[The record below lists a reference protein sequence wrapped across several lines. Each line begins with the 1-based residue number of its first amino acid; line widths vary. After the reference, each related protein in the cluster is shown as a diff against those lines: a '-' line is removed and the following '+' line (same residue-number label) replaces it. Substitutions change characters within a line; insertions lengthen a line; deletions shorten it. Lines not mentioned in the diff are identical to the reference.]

1 MAEFSPLSG
10 QKVRHRRKKLM
21 RLRSVV
27 GVVEIQVWHGQ
38 DSPSGVW
45 GCPIRQRW
53 RLEPHQQMSPTLQ
66 EKLVFTATLA
76 GSFEDAAQLAAK
88 WDCPV
93 DDSVIHHLAQ
103 RVGARAEEQT
113 EARMKQIPQESQP
126 QRGPTELA
134 VLMSDGW
141 MARFRGPGW
150 GRKKTKQ
157 ERVEWHEIKTGVFYC
172 HEQAATSPGSER
184 GILSEKIMVRWQG
197 EPLEFGRRLGW
208 EALRAGLGRAQ
219 ETLALADG
227 GKWIWNLVEDRWPHA
242 RQLLDFFHASQHLNE
257 LALAVNPEEPAAQ
270 RWLEKNLHQLRHGQ
284 EEKALA
290 EIAQLPAPRG
300 ERGEV
305 VRKQKKYFTGQSQ
318 RMNYEER
325 AARGWPI
332 GSGAVESACRQS
344 QCRFKRSGQFW
355 TQRGFRHLNAIDEA
369 RRNKHWD
376 ELWLAA

>member
-1 MAEFSPLSG
+1 
-10 QKVRHRRKKLM
+10 
-21 RLRSVV
+21 
-27 GVVEIQVWHGQ
+27 
-38 DSPSGVW
+38 
-45 GCPIRQRW
+45 
-53 RLEPHQQMSPTLQ
+53 MSPALQ

-76 GSFEDAAQLAAK
+76 GSFADAAQLAAK

-93 DDSVIHHLAQ
+93 DDAVIHQLTQ
-103 RVGARAEEQT
+103 RVGAKAEEQT
-113 EARMKQIPQESQP
+113 EARLKQIPQESQP
-126 QRGPTELA
+126 QRAPTQLA

-141 MARFRGPGW
+141 MARFRGAGW

-172 HEQAATSPGSER
+172 HEQAATRPGCGR
-184 GILSEKIMVRWQG
+184 GVLSEKIMVRWQG

-242 RQLLDFFHASQHLNE
+242 RQLLDFFHASQHLHE
-257 LALAVNPEEPAAQ
+257 LALAVHPEEETAR
-270 RWLEKNLHQLRHGQ
+270 RWLEKTLHQLRHGQ
-284 EEKALA
+284 EQKALA
-290 EIAQLPAPRG
+290 EMAGLPAPRG
-300 ERGEV
+300 ERGVV
-305 VRKQKKYFTGQSQ
+305 VRKQKSYFAGQSQ
-318 RMNYEER
+318 RMNYEEM

-355 TQRGFRHLNAIDEA
+355 TQRGFRHLSAIDEA
-369 RRNKHWD
+369 RRNGHWD
-376 ELWLAA
+376 QLWAAS